1 MCDSYSHS
9 QSQSQSQKGSATII
23 ALVVVSLIAICV
35 SSLMW
40 QQDFE
45 IRKTQIYKENTQVS
59 WLQRSL
65 IDVVRLVLKID
76 LVNSPGVDHLGEI
89 WALPIENSRVE
100 DYLKNQDLPEELRSI
115 KFSGAIQDAQALFN
129 IANLWDSN
137 TSSINL
143 SGLQTY
149 ANLLEQLGL
158 NKNLADQTAQYVLR
172 NNRRLQYLDEL
183 INIPGYNSDMLRKLS
198 RFAIVLPEPTAIN
211 MNTTSSEILLALLPT
226 LSQADAMRFIQLR
239 VSMPLKS
246 QNDITQLL
254 TKIQPNRALQ
264 PLSSVEVKSDYWLA
278 HTNMLIEQRSINTQA
293 LIRRFTT
300 PQSDKNYTAVLWSK
314 QRIIQVK

>member
-1 MCDSYSHS
+1 M
-9 QSQSQSQKGSATII
+9 
-23 ALVVVSLIAICV
+23 
-35 SSLMW
+35 
-40 QQDFE
+40 
-45 IRKTQIYKENTQVS
+45 S

-100 DYLKNQDLPEELRSI
+100 DYLKNQDLSEELRSI

-137 TSSINL
+137 TSSVNL
-143 SGLQTY
+143 AGLQTY

-183 INIPGYNSDMLRKLS
+183 LNIPGYNSDMLRKLG

-239 VSMPLKS
+239 VNMPLKS

-314 QRIIQVK
+314 QRIIQLK